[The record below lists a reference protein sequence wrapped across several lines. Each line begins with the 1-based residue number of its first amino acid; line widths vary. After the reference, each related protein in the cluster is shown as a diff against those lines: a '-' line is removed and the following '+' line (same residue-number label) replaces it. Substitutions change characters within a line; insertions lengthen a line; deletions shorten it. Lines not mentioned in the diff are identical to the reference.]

1 MNLQD
6 LKYFH
11 ELVTQKSF
19 TRTAERFNVSQPTIT
34 AAIKRLEAQFGS
46 HLLIRDQSH
55 KKIIITKAGMQLEQH
70 AQAVI
75 KEMAV
80 AETEL
85 KQNAEEDILF
95 GLPPI
100 IGDHF
105 FPPFAGKLLKEDI
118 LNHLNVLEFGSN
130 ELLKMLLAGKI
141 NLALLGLVNIHRS
154 TDVKLNVLAKYPFKV
169 IVSKD
174 HPWAKKK
181 GVYFNELAGHN
192 FINLTEDF
200 VQNRAIRYLQ
210 EQNKVTLKTI
220 YRSPDVAIIKS
231 LVAQNLGISVLTSLA
246 IDNTR
251 DLVALPLLD
260 DNTPNFNVV
269 IATRNNY
276 LLSKKEEQLW
286 NILALS

>member
-85 KQNAEEDILF
+85 KQNAEEDIL
-95 GLPPI
+95 
-100 IGDHF
+100 
-105 FPPFAGKLLKEDI
+105 
-118 LNHLNVLEFGSN
+118 NHLNVLEFGSN

-200 VQNRAIRYLQ
+200 VQNRALRYLQ